1 MKLRA
6 KFETRASTTATP
18 APTPAPAPPPPIPDD
33 DPQLT
38 PAARNLAR
46 AHDLQRMIERGL
58 ISDYTQAARMLAVS
72 QPRIT
77 HLMGLLLLSPAIQQD
92 RAERQGAAADGED
105 GGLGRAAA
113 LPRELTPRGLARDG
127 RAIARQT
134 C

>member
-18 APTPAPAPPPPIPDD
+18 TPAPAPPPTIPDD

-38 PAARNLAR
+38 PAARNLAL
-46 AHDLQRMIERGL
+46 AHYLQRMIERGL

-77 HLMGLLLLSPAIQQD
+77 HLMGLLLLSPAIQ
-92 RAERQGAAADGED
+92 EEIL
-105 GGLGRAAA
+105 LGRIA
-113 LPRELTPRGLARDG
+113 PSDKELRRMARVADWGEQARRGNG
-127 RAIARQT
+127 
-134 C
+134 